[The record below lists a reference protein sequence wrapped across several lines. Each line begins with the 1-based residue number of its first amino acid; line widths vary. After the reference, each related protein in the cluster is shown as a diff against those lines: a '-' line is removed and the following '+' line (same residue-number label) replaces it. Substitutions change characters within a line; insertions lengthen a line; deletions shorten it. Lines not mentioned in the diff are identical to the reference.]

1 MEPVHRRLEP
11 HSQPGRLGD
20 HAPRRNHELVD
31 ERRQRMTERCRLA
44 HGGLPYSALAA
55 SHCSNVGPAAYASAC
70 SGIA

>member
-31 ERRQRMTERCRLA
+31 ERRQRMTDDA
-44 HGGLPYSALAA
+44 AWPTAGLPYSALAA

-70 SGIA
+70 SAIA